1 MNRREALARLGIGVA
16 GIAAGACKL
25 GDSPLPDAVFS
36 DGRLAARPLTP
47 GQTPVPGTT
56 RLGINDS
63 RDAILHV
70 PPGLPPG
77 PAPLVVALHGDPGS
91 ADDAVGWFRGL
102 SDDLGFIMLAP
113 SSQGRPWDRIVT
125 PHYSEDAIHINLAL
139 EATFARCDVDPGR
152 IALAGFSA
160 GASYAIALGRTNGDF
175 FRRVT
180 AFAPTFYLAVEHV
193 GRPEFF
199 ITHGIADPVSPINF
213 ASREIVP
220 KMRADGYEVR
230 YEEFVGGHTIP
241 VEFARTA
248 FTWMIEPVS
257 LARGSLAPEAAGSL
271 APEAPSPRFA

>member
-16 GIAAGACKL
+16 GLATGACKL
-25 GDSPLPDAVFS
+25 GDSPLQDAVFS

-47 GQTPVPGTT
+47 GPVTTAGTT
-56 RLGINDS
+56 RLGINDV

-70 PPGLPPG
+70 PAGLPPG
-77 PAPLVVALHGDPGS
+77 PAPLVVTLHGDPGS
-91 ADDAVGWFRGL
+91 ADDAIGWFKGL
-102 SDDLGFIMLAP
+102 ADDLGFIMLAP

-139 EATFARCDVDPGR
+139 EATFARCDVDPAR
-152 IALAGFSA
+152 IGLAGFSA
-160 GASYAIALGRTNGDF
+160 GASYALALGRTNGDL

-180 AFAPTFYLAVEHV
+180 AFAPTFYLDVTHV
-193 GRPEFF
+193 GSPEFF

-220 KMRADGYEVR
+220 RMRADGYEVR
-230 YEEFVGGHTIP
+230 YEEFVGGHVIP

-248 FTWMIEPVS
+248 FTWMIEAVP
-257 LARGSLAPEAAGSL
+257 LAR
-271 APEAPSPRFA
+271 EAPSPHLA